1 MCLFITLY
9 TPHTSQNEHRVI
21 KGGSEGP
28 VSLTVQAQVNG
39 NGIHVPVT
47 DTIGVSLGISL
58 FQTTSPA
65 QATSSNSTVN
75 PLEVTRSSA
84 VQVEA
89 EVPSNGTVIPG
100 NCTNDLKKIVTT
112 VKVNTRYTSTSIS
125 TQLF

>member
-1 MCLFITLY
+1 MNT
-9 TPHTSQNEHRVI
+9 NRVI

-28 VSLTVQAQVNG
+28 VSLAVQAQING
-39 NGIHVPVT
+39 NGIHVPAT

-65 QATSSNSTVN
+65 QASSSNSTVN

-112 VKVNTRYTSTSIS
+112 VKVSTGYISTSML
-125 TQLF
+125 TQLW